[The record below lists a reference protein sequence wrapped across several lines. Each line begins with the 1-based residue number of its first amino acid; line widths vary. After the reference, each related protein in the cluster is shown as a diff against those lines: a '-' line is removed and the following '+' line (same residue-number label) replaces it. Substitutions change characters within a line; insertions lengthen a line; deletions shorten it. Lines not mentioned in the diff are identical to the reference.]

1 MHSLVIVIATIAVPK
16 FPISEFQSFWFFDS
30 LCQIEG
36 QTGRAGVELDR
47 SDIDHM
53 ARPSGGRR
61 KGRRLARVAAM
72 GLPVACALTI
82 AAAVLSLVPRFADAT
97 PDLQV
102 VSMAESQAL
111 REEVRDAFVHTYDSY
126 MRNAFP
132 KDELLPLSC
141 EGKDT
146 LGSYALTLVDSL
158 DTLAVLGNWT
168 EFGKS
173 AKVRKRESRY
183 RRRHGVAR

>member
-1 MHSLVIVIATIAVPK
+1 
-16 FPISEFQSFWFFDS
+16 
-30 LCQIEG
+30 
-36 QTGRAGVELDR
+36 
-47 SDIDHM
+47 
-53 ARPSGGRR
+53 
-61 KGRRLARVAAM
+61 M

-102 VSMAESQAL
+102 VSMAESHAL

-173 AKVRKRESRY
+173 AKVRKRERVAIAAAMASSAN
-183 RRRHGVAR
+183 GVTSIASPSPRPKINEVGG